1 LPRTAENLALI
12 ERIQPAVTKYADIGV
27 RIEDAFLLETSGLR
41 RLTTSVPRTIE
52 EVEAFLA
59 RPAASR

>member
-1 LPRTAENLALI
+1 M
-12 ERIQPAVTKYADIGV
+12 TKYADIGV
-27 RIEDAFLLETSGLR
+27 RIEDAFLLEASGLR
-41 RLTTSVPRTIE
+41 RLTASVPRTIE